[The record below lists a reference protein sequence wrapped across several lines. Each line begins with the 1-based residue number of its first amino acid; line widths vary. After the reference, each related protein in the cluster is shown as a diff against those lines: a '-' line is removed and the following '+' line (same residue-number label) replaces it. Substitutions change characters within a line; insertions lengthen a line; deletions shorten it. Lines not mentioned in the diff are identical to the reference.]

1 MGINIFNKSNKSTLS
16 TIFKKI
22 SYAVSVDEFIDFLPK
37 KDLKIILKIDYK
49 KFDKNFLTKFFT
61 AYYNYYKNL
70 YSESLINS
78 FSVIEFLIRNEYA
91 KTATNNEELKN
102 TELLKW
108 ARNRDIISVRF
119 FNYLQGIRQ
128 ARNKITHNMKT
139 CLPEESKLALVI
151 ATQILSDFSEK

>member
-1 MGINIFNKSNKSTLS
+1 MGINIFNKNNKSALS

-22 SYAVSVDEFIDFLPK
+22 SYAVSVDEFIDFLPE
-37 KDLKIILKIDYK
+37 KDLNIILKINYK
-49 KFDKNFLTKFFT
+49 KIDNSILTKFYT

-70 YSESLINS
+70 YAESLINS
-78 FSVIEFLIRNEYA
+78 FSVIEVLIRNEYS

-128 ARNKITHNMKT
+128 ARNKIAHNMKT
-139 CLPEESKLALVI
+139 CMPEESKLALVI
-151 ATQILSDFSEK
+151 ATQILCEFSQK

>member
-1 MGINIFNKSNKSTLS
+1 MGINIFKKKSKSVLS
-16 TIFKKI
+16 NIFKKI
-22 SYAVSVDEFIDFLPK
+22 SYTVSVDEFADLLPDN
-37 KDLKIILKIDYK
+37 DLKIISKINYK
-49 KFDKNFLTKFFT
+49 KFDKNILTKFYT

-70 YSESLINS
+70 YSDSLINS
-78 FSVIEFLIRNEYA
+78 FSVIEVLIRNEYA

-128 ARNKITHNMKT
+128 ARNKITHNMKI
-139 CLPEESKLALVI
+139 CMPEESKLALVI
-151 ATQILSDFSEK
+151 ATQILGNFSEE